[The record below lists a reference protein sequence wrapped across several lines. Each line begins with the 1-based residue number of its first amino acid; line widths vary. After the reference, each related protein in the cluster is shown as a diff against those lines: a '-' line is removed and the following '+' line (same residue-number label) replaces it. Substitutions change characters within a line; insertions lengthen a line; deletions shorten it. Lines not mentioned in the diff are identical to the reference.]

1 MLKLILSGNV
11 GNDATVKETGNS
23 KVINFDVA
31 VSKNYKNSKGE
42 KVEKTEWV
50 RAAIWRGKDS
60 DTKFAEYIKKG
71 KKILI
76 EGEPHSSGYQ
86 NKNGEVQ
93 SALEVTVKEFEF
105 LN

>member
-1 MLKLILSGNV
+1 MLKLILCGNV
-11 GNDATVKETGNS
+11 GNDATVKETGNG
-23 KVINFDVA
+23 KVVNFNVA

-42 KVEKTEWV
+42 KVEKTEWI

-60 DTKFAEYIKKG
+60 DIKFAEYIKKG

-86 NKNGEVQ
+86 NKDGEVQ
-93 SALEVTVKEFEF
+93 SGLEVTVKEFEF

>member
-11 GNDATVKETGNS
+11 GNDATVTETSNG

-42 KVEKTEWV
+42 KVEKTEWI
-50 RAAIWRGKDS
+50 RASIWRGKDS
-60 DTKFAEYIKKG
+60 DTKFADYIKKG
-71 KKILI
+71 KKVLI
-76 EGEPHSSGYQ
+76 EGEPSSSGY
-86 NKNGEVQ
+86 KTKEGEIQ
-93 SALEVTVKEFEF
+93 SSLNVTVKDFEF

>member
-11 GNDATVKETGNS
+11 GNDATVKETETG

-50 RAAIWRGKDS
+50 RASMWKSKSA
-60 DTKFAEYIKKG
+60 DTKIADYIKKG

-76 EGEPHSSGYQ
+76 EGEPFSSGYK
-86 NKNGEVQ
+86 NKDGEIQ
-93 SALEVTVKEFEF
+93 STLNVTVKDIEF